1 VTTSKIYDLLRAERD
16 ATGAT
21 VVVISSD
28 VEALRSFAPRIGM
41 LHDGRLRYDGDAR
54 AIADSDDPVVRQFV
68 RGSLEGP
75 L

>member
-16 ATGAT
+16 ASGAT

-28 VEALRSFAPRIGM
+28 VEALRAFAPRLGM
-41 LHDGRLRYDGDAR
+41 LHEGRLRYDGSSS
-54 AIADSDDPVVRQFV
+54 AIADSDDAVVRQFV
-68 RGSLEGP
+68 RGALEGP